1 MPSTTVLTPLQPSER
16 IQIVDVLRGFA
27 LLGILLVNMDLFA
40 RPGFA
45 VMLPLE
51 ATASGIERVAHWLV
65 RFLAEGKFYSLFS
78 FLFGL
83 GFAMQLV
90 RGEERGAPVGWTYVR
105 RLLVLFAIG
114 LIHAYLIW
122 TGDILTLYALLGF
135 VLILFRRAKPRTLLI
150 WAVILILLP
159 VLFMGLGVIGIELGR
174 QSSPQAAAE
183 INRTFEQQRASYL
196 ADIER
201 AYRVYAQGNFI
212 EITQQ
217 RAYEVTSFLLTSSI
231 FLAPSVLGMFL
242 VGLYFGRRRIF
253 QNLDAHIAGFRKL
266 LWWGLVVGVI
276 GNLIY
281 ATLIPSLARNEPSAP
296 LFIAMLG
303 QAIGAPMLCLFYV
316 SALVLLYRSPRW
328 QQRLD
333 WLAPAGRLALT
344 NYLSQSIICTLIF
357 YGYGLGWFGRV
368 DRATGIVLA
377 IVIYIIQVLVSAW
390 WVKRFRYGPVEW
402 LWRSLTYLRLQPFR
416 V

>member
-1 MPSTTVLTPLQPSER
+1 MQTTLTPTQPSER
-16 IQIVDVLRGFA
+16 IQVIDVLRGFA

-40 RPGFA
+40 RPGFTI
-45 VMLPLE
+45 MLPLE

-83 GFAMQLV
+83 GFAMQMI

-105 RLLVLFAIG
+105 RLLVLLAIG

-135 VLILFRRAKPRTLLI
+135 VLLLFRRAKPRTLII

-159 VLFMGLGVIGIELGR
+159 VLFMGLSTFAIELGR
-174 QSSPQAAAE
+174 QASPQAAE
-183 INRTFEQQRASYL
+183 INRTFEQQRAQYL

-201 AYRVYAQGNFI
+201 AYRVYSQGNFI

-217 RAYEVTSFLLTSSI
+217 RAYEIVSFSLISSI
-231 FLAPSVLGMFL
+231 FLSPSVLAMFL
-242 VGLYFGRRRIF
+242 VGLYFGRQRIF
-253 QNLDAHIAGFRKL
+253 QNLEAHIVGFRRL
-266 LWWGLVVGVI
+266 MWWGLGIGVI

-281 ATLIPSLARNEPSAP
+281 ATLIPSLARGEPSMP
-296 LFIAMLG
+296 LVIATLG

-316 SALVLLYRSPRW
+316 AALVLLYRSPMW
-328 QQRLD
+328 QKRLD
-333 WLAPAGRLALT
+333 WLAPTGRLALT
-344 NYLSQSIICTLIF
+344 NYLGQSIICTLIF

-368 DRATGIVLA
+368 DRATGVGLA
-377 IVIYIIQVLVSAW
+377 IVIYVFQVLLSAW
-390 WVKRFRYGPVEW
+390 WVKRFRYGPAEW
-402 LWRSLTYLRLQPFR
+402 LWRSLTYLKPQPFR